1 MNDLTKNLHPNPKLF
16 EDDTSLSSTVTN
28 NEALSNSHLNKDLSK
43 INIWDLKRKMS
54 FNPDSKK
61 PTHKVAFS
69 RKKFFFY
76 PLLTFNKLPVKPVK
90 CQTLRINTRFKIK
103 FQ

>member
-43 INIWDLKRKMS
+43 INIWDYKRKMS

-61 PTHKVAFS
+61 PTHQVAFS
-69 RKKFFFY
+69 RNFFSY
-76 PLLTFNKLPVKPVK
+76 PLLAFNKLP
-90 CQTLRINTRFKIK
+90 LRINTRFKIK

>member
-1 MNDLTKNLHPNPKLF
+1 MNDLTKNLYSNPKLF

-43 INIWDLKRKMS
+43 INIWDYKRKMS

-69 RKKFFFY
+69 RKIFFSY

-90 CQTLRINTRFKIK
+90 CHKH
-103 FQ
+103 